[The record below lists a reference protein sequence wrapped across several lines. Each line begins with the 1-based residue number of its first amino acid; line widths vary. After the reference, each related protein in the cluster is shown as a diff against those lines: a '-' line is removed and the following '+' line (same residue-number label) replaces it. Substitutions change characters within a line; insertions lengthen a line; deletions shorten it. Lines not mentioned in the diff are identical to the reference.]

1 MNYGV
6 GGVLCSPSLPPGSR
20 RGGGEASLG
29 FRELVCPSSSD
40 KNGSPSAS
48 TQLRGGGRGKK
59 RRSTFQIENF
69 CIFQHAG
76 GAALCFYAG
85 EADPGLGAMPS

>member
-1 MNYGV
+1 MEWVAFCVRRPFLLEVEGEEG
-6 GGVLCSPSLPPGSR
+6 GGVVRISGARLSVLFGQKWVAVGLDPT
-20 RGGGEASLG
+20 E
-29 FRELVCPSSSD
+29 
-40 KNGSPSAS
+40 
-48 TQLRGGGRGKK
+48 GGGRGKK